1 MFHPECIEI
10 HSNFCMLSLYPATYP
25 KFFIR
30 SNSFLVEPLGFS
42 IYRII
47 SSANNNSFTSPFLIW
62 FHFISLS
69 CLIALARTSST
80 MLNKSG
86 KSGHPCP
93 VPDIIG
99 KAFSLSLLS
108 VILAVGLSCVAF
120 IVFLLYPTCR
130 GLLS

>member
-1 MFHPECIEI
+1 
-10 HSNFCMLSLYPATYP
+10 MLIYILQLYW
-25 KFFIR
+25 IR
-30 SNSFLVEPLGFS
+30 RLVPTVFLVESLGFS
-42 IYRII
+42 IYKILLYT
-47 SSANNNSFTSPFLIW
+47 NNDNFTSYFLIW
-62 FHFISLS
+62 MPFISLS

-120 IVFLLYPTCR
+120 IVFRLYPTCR

>member
-80 MLNKSG
+80 ILNKNG
-86 KSGHPCP
+86 DSGHSCL
-93 VPDIIG
+93 VPDLRGKGFHFSPLNMMFTAVSLIG
-99 KAFSLSLLS
+99 
-108 VILAVGLSCVAF
+108 
-120 IVFLLYPTCR
+120 IVPDGFLGT
-130 GLLS
+130 